1 MSTDE
6 CSMPFGCTITEMRAG
21 CMWPEKGVS
30 PHAVEIPGCLPGVC
44 RLAGGKV
51 YFAGPACLLVRG
63 VVWCRSEVNSVHNR
77 LKRVLSVK
85 ITCLIGSS
93 GSSFS
98 SVRCTG
104 SSASV

>member
-1 MSTDE
+1 ML
-6 CSMPFGCTITEMRAG
+6 FGCTITEMRADCLYLAG
-21 CMWPEKGVS
+21 KGVD
-30 PHAVEIPGCLPGVC
+30 PHTLEIQGCQPGVC

-51 YFAGPACLLVRG
+51 YFGGSACLLVRG

-85 ITCLIGSS
+85 ITCLIRSS
-93 GSSFS
+93 GSSFN
-98 SVRCTG
+98 SVRGTG